1 MIYTVDVVERRGRS
15 VMVSATSKAEAE
27 EKVERM
33 MEEGKVMM
41 TRHHVLDRE
50 IEAYDDNG
58 KEVGHGL

>member
-15 VMVSATSKAEAE
+15 VMVSASSKAEAE

-50 IEAYDDNG
+50 MEAYDESG
-58 KEVGHGL
+58 KEVAHGL

>member
-15 VMVSATSKAEAE
+15 VMVSASSKAEAE

-50 IEAYDDNG
+50 MEAYGMDG
-58 KEVGHGL
+58 EEVGHGL